1 MGGEGEVDGPRPRP
15 LQAVPRAIVP
25 EADGLGGV
33 RVTDDYRGGNPRRAA
48 YRVDDRSQLVRMS
61 HGRLPTP
68 PPPGHTPMSKPI
80 MWPLAPVPEK
90 MADCE
95 PWSDRARARPEA
107 QLSWVAGDGAG
118 QQEWAGT
125 ILSSSPVRPPGESI
139 DFPDARAGNE
149 RTARWGAWAS
159 LPSPTA
165 DMTGGGGDGVESWGA
180 GLCCFRAYF

>member
-1 MGGEGEVDGPRPRP
+1 MGEEKVDGPRPRP

-125 ILSSSPVRPPGESI
+125 ILSSSPV
-139 DFPDARAGNE
+139 A
-149 RTARWGAWAS
+149 
-159 LPSPTA
+159 
-165 DMTGGGGDGVESWGA
+165 TGGEHRFSRCAGGKRKDGPVGDGGFLTFADGRHDWWWG
-180 GLCCFRAYF
+180 